1 VTDSFSASP
10 RLYCAIHL
18 PLLSADRWLREAG
31 PGGDALS
38 PRVFTE
44 KQKSAMRIAATNE
57 VARDLG
63 LSPGMTLAD
72 ARARVPDVQA
82 VPHDPPADAALLGQL
97 AEGCDRYT
105 PSVALDAPD
114 GLILDITGCAH
125 IWGGEAALIAEIA
138 GWLAHQGMTV
148 RIAIAATPDRARA
161 LARHGGEQVAVNRQP
176 PPGAVNEARAP
187 YVSPPLQGRG
197 RGWGLTLP
205 VAALDLPADA
215 ETALR
220 RAGLHSIDDLA
231 VRPRRP
237 LAARFGAEATAR
249 LARVLGEED
258 VRIVPLRPVPAF
270 TLAHRFAEPVAR
282 TDHMLAAIAAL
293 AEDMAETL
301 REHHAGGRR
310 FTVSLFRSDGAV
322 QRLSIA
328 TGGPARDPALVM
340 RLLRERIDALADPLD
355 PGFGYDLIRFDVPE
369 TEPLAPRQTGF
380 AGEADE
386 TSLAAL
392 LDRLGVRLGA
402 ARVRRLAL
410 GDSHIPECAG
420 FSVPA
425 QAPILPFPPGQPEPG
440 EPPRRP
446 LHLFD
451 PPQRIEVIAE
461 VPDGPPRRF
470 RWRRAL
476 YEVVAHEGPERLAA
490 EWWKRKDGR
499 GLTRDYYRVEDAEG
513 HRFWLF
519 RHGLYGAEQANPG
532 WYLHGAFA

>member
-31 PGGDALS
+31 PGGDPLI

-44 KQKSAMRIAATNE
+44 KQKSAMRIAAANE

-63 LSPGMTLAD
+63 LAIGMTLAD

-82 VPHDPPADAALLGQL
+82 IPHDPAADAALLAQL

-105 PSVALDAPD
+105 PSVARDAPD
-114 GLILDITGCAH
+114 GLILDITGCTH
-125 IWGGEAALIAEIA
+125 IWGGQAALIAEIA
-138 GWLAHQGMTV
+138 GWLAHQGMTA
-148 RIAIAATPDRARA
+148 RIALAATPDRARA
-161 LARHGGEQVAVNRQP
+161 LARHGGEQVAVNRRP
-176 PPGAVNEARAP
+176 PPGAVNEERAP
-187 YVSPPLQGRG
+187 FTPA
-197 RGWGLTLP
+197 LP
-205 VAALDLPADA
+205 VAALGLPADA

-220 RAGLHSIDDLA
+220 RAGLHTIDDLA
-231 VRPRRP
+231 DRPRRP
-237 LAARFGAEATAR
+237 LAARFGAEATTR

-270 TLAHRFAEPVAR
+270 TLTHRFAEPVAR
-282 TDHMLAAIAAL
+282 TDHVLAAIAAL
-293 AEDMAETL
+293 AEDMAEAL

-340 RLLRERIDALADPLD
+340 RLFRERIDALADPLD

-369 TEPLAPRQTGF
+369 TEPLAPQQTGF
-380 AGEADE
+380 AGEAGD
-386 TSLAAL
+386 TGLAAL
-392 LDRLGVRLGA
+392 FDRLGVRLGP

-425 QAPILPFPPGQPEPG
+425 QTPLLPFPPVPVEPG

-476 YEVVAHEGPERLAA
+476 HEVVAHEGPERIAA
-490 EWWKRKDGR
+490 EWWTRKDGR

-519 RHGLYGAEQANPG
+519 RHGLYGAEQAAPG